1 MAVTGG
7 IARPAVVSTT
17 KLARER
23 RTDRCNAGEE
33 VATVV
38 RLLGRRCQDGGKVR
52 HGQG

>member
-7 IARPAVVSTT
+7 IARSAVVSTT

-33 VATVV
+33 VASVV
-38 RLLGRRCQDGGKVR
+38 RLLERRC
-52 HGQG
+52 